1 MFNEISKS
9 EGAEN
14 LCLPMLFK
22 LRVEKGHSQG
32 HSLLTMMDQGDID
45 MMEEPSIIDLRFISQ
60 DTSHIK
66 GQHLHVPFN
75 VKRISASA
83 LLSQQPDGDKSALYE
98 VFYLSLE
105 VDGEIQLKY
114 RTENVEFMDV
124 EVNGEDFT
132 QMNLDFNVDFSQVR
146 KTIVGAKSLRL
157 KIEVLNENLIDEKGF

>member
-1 MFNEISKS
+1 M
-9 EGAEN
+9 
-14 LCLPMLFK
+14 
-22 LRVEKGHSQG
+22 
-32 HSLLTMMDQGDID
+32 
-45 MMEEPSIIDLRFISQ
+45 
-60 DTSHIK
+60 
-66 GQHLHVPFN
+66 
-75 VKRISASA
+75 
-83 LLSQQPDGDKSALYE
+83 
-98 VFYLSLE
+98 FYLSLE